1 MDRCYGD
8 WGLTRR
14 GTMGGV
20 QKHRVA
26 AVLEALDD
34 DTPEAEDPDAGHDG
48 EPFVEGGGRIGVTV
62 G

>member
-1 MDRCYGD
+1 
-8 WGLTRR
+8 
-14 GTMGGV
+14 MGGV

-48 EPFVEGGGRIGVTV
+48 EPFVEGGADWCNWEKKI
-62 G
+62 

>member
-48 EPFVEGGGRIGVTV
+48 EPFVEGGAR
-62 G
+62 